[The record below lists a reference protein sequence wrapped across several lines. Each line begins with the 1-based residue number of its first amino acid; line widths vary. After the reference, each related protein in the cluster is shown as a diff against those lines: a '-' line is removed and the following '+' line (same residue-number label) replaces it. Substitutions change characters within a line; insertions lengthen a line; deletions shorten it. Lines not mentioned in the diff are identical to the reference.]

1 MAFLPH
7 RSLSELTPSSSATSQ
22 LAWDP
27 RELARRLAEFRG
39 ENNRL
44 SADTRIPPRPAV
56 SPFEQLAARYGR
68 PLKVAILS
76 DFTRI
81 PYANGAAFQTRF
93 LYQELQRCGHAV
105 TIIGP
110 ADPDAQPHEL
120 APGTVA
126 LPSVPMRMYPGVHLP
141 LPLTRDVFDP
151 DRWDFDLVFG
161 QTTTLLLEFGVW
173 LRKMRGIPFLCV
185 NTTHLASAYE
195 VLLPESLSHV
205 QAVHAG
211 LDWALRRP
219 YQNLFKRIYNESDG
233 LVVLSEGLRSY
244 WRQCGVEVPIH
255 VIPRAVQ
262 PEVFDRHAESSQV
275 DPYDAFLGDYKHAPR
290 LLSAGRHTRE
300 KCQDRTIRIFARH
313 IANELPGATLTVV
326 GQGPEHAAFRKVAAD
341 EGVADRVFFVGEVP
355 FSAMAGYYGHADVF
369 LHTSLSETYGNVLGE
384 ALWCATPTVA
394 FADGMG
400 ASAQVRD
407 AHNGILLAPG
417 KSGSDE
423 HDADAAFGRA
433 VVALVHDPEQR
444 ARLGRAAGKRARE
457 NSSPLAVQAKLAAAF
472 ESAEEHARRSDVRR
486 RAEGTPRVLRWWT
499 TARHF
504 QSWSASALGLSL
516 LGALRRP
523 YLKPDTA
530 QPQIHQPSDE

>member
-1 MAFLPH
+1 MASLPVPTAE
-7 RSLSELTPSSSATSQ
+7 RETTPGSWSA
-22 LAWDP
+22 D
-27 RELARRLAEFRG
+27 ELARRLRDLHG
-39 ENNRL
+39 ENNRT
-44 SADTRIPPRPAV
+44 SDSVGHGAD
-56 SPFEQLAARYGR
+56 PFAQLAARYGR

-93 LYQELQRCGHAV
+93 LYQELQRCGHHV
-105 TIIGP
+105 TVIGP
-110 ADPDAQPHEL
+110 EDPEARPDEL

-141 LPLTRDVFDP
+141 LPLSREVYDA

-161 QTTTLLLEFGVW
+161 QTTTLLLEFGIW

-195 VLLPESLSHV
+195 VLLPEPISEV
-205 QAVHAG
+205 QLVHAG

-233 LVVLSEGLRSY
+233 LIVLSDGLRSY

-262 PEVFDRHAESSQV
+262 PEMFGAARDEAAPLSSN
-275 DPYDAFLGDYKHAPR
+275 DPFPALLGERASGPR

-313 IANELPGATLTVV
+313 VLPAQPNATLVV
-326 GQGPEHAAFRKVAAD
+326 LGQGPDTDHFRKVA
-341 EGVADRVFFVGEVP
+341 EQENVSERVIFVGEVP
-355 FSAMAGYYGHADVF
+355 FSQMASFYRHADAF

-384 ALWCATPTVA
+384 ALWCGTPTVA

-400 ASAQVRD
+400 ASAQIRD
-407 AHNGILLAPG
+407 GHNGILLAPG
-417 KSGSDE
+417 KDGSD
-423 HDADAAFGRA
+423 ADRADRAFGEA
-433 VVALVHDPEQR
+433 VLGLLHNPVESR
-444 ARLGRAAGKRARE
+444 RLGQNAARRAQE
-457 NSSPLAVQAKLAAAF
+457 HCSPRAVQAKLVDAF
-472 ESAEEHARRSDVRR
+472 ESAEEHARRSDLRR

-504 QSWSASALGLSL
+504 QSWSASALGLAA
-516 LGALRRP
+516 LGAMRRP
-523 YLKPDTA
+523 HARCETS
-530 QPQIHQPSDE
+530 QPQIHQDARRTAR

>member
-7 RSLSELTPSSSATSQ
+7 RSLSEVDLSSASTSP
-22 LAWDP
+22 LDWDP
-27 RELARRLAEFRG
+27 TELAQRLAEFRG

-44 SADTRIPPRPAV
+44 SPQTRVPAQPAV
-56 SPFEQLAARYGR
+56 SPFEHLAARYGR
-68 PLKVAILS
+68 PMKVAILS

-110 ADPDAQPHEL
+110 QDPDAQPHEL

-141 LPLTRDVFDP
+141 LPLTRDVFDA

-161 QTTTLLLEFGVW
+161 QTTTLLLEFGIW

-195 VLLPESLSHV
+195 VLLPDSISHL

-262 PEVFDRHAESSQV
+262 PEVFDRHAESSQK
-275 DPYDAFLGDYKHAPR
+275 DPYESFLGAYRHGPR

-313 IANELPGATLTVV
+313 VAKELPTATLTIV
-326 GQGPEHAAFRKVAAD
+326 GQGPESAAFRKVAEA

-355 FSAMAGYYGHADVF
+355 FREMAGYYGHADVF

-407 AHNGILLAPG
+407 GHNGVLLAPG
-417 KSGSDE
+417 KNGTDE
-423 HDADAAFGRA
+423 HSADAAFGRA
-433 VVALVHDPEQR
+433 VVALIHDPEER
-444 ARLGRAAGKRARE
+444 ARLGRAAGERARE
-457 NSSPLAVQAKLAAAF
+457 NASPLAVQAKLAAAF
-472 ESAEEHARRSDVRR
+472 ESAEEHARRCDLRR

-523 YLKPDTA
+523 YAKVDTL
-530 QPQIHQPSDE
+530 QPQIHQPSEP